1 MQVGSGTYL
10 PDILHHPQIVS
21 WACLQWHEH
30 LCCGLLVYRSLI
42 AHLLACLIYCRPMR
56 ADSEGNVYWSRNGAV
71 EVACNFEGLS
81 AYPYGPV
88 K

>member
-1 MQVGSGTYL
+1 
-10 PDILHHPQIVS
+10 
-21 WACLQWHEH
+21 
-30 LCCGLLVYRSLI
+30 
-42 AHLLACLIYCRPMR
+42 MR
-56 ADSEGNVYWSRNGAV
+56 ADYEGNVYWSRNGAV